1 MTWLMEISN
10 IQIEEQLLIKYY
22 VIKHSVLLKIQNM
35 MDINVDLLQCFINFL
50 IKKTLGETVK
60 NENIFNKELAED
72 YTKQLLKDSRKEKYN
87 HLL

>member
-1 MTWLMEISN
+1 
-10 IQIEEQLLIKYY
+10 
-22 VIKHSVLLKIQNM
+22 M